1 MMRMLTPAQ
10 VYLAV
15 EPVDMRLGADGL
27 SLHVQQ
33 SLGKAPCDGNAYAFR
48 NKNGNRIK
56 LLIWDGTG
64 VWLCVRRLHQ
74 GRFIWPTSQDKV
86 FTLNE
91 ADWHWL
97 TSGIDW
103 RRMSAQPSASWL
115 V

>member
-1 MMRMLTPAQ
+1 MRRTFTPAQ
-10 VYLAV
+10 VYLTL
-15 EPVDMRLGADGL
+15 ELVDMRLGADGL

-33 SLGKAPCDGNAYAFR
+33 SLGKPLCDGNAYAFR
-48 NKNGNRIK
+48 NKNSNRIK
-56 LLIWDGTG
+56 LLIWDGAG

-74 GRFIWPTSQDKV
+74 GRFIWPASQDKV

-91 ADWHWL
+91 ADWNWL

-103 RRMSAQPSASWL
+103 RRVSAQPTTFWL